1 MQRPRLDTAMRDS
14 WRTLQRDYQHLRR
27 AASPD
32 SLSDLDLQLSPSPP
46 DSDRCPHTCSSSSSS
61 GHMET
66 IHEETTEPKVSVKEI
81 LARFENLTDNIDCT
95 QIQPKPTTNGVSK
108 ERPPERDSRP
118 ADREP
123 RELKEVREVRD
134 SREEEYE
141 RRASP
146 PRESSREQPHDG
158 RHPLL
163 QFAVDHF
170 RQSPELEVLK
180 ADSSLKSKAKRNEW
194 TWKAQ
199 TDVVKWQ
206 AGPLRAPLLRLP
218 AALHAPALECF
229 TCVRA
234 YCGDLPPAER
244 AAHADLTEVKC
255 VYTVLMHCHSV
266 LELRDE
272 VYCQLM
278 KQTTSNR
285 SSTPDSCQRAWRL
298 MSILAAYFTCS
309 DTLRPFLV
317 EYLSAAAADRRR
329 PCQGTAAVCL
339 ANFRKTIRCGGR
351 KNVPS
356 IEEVTAVSAGRS
368 ARRQLYRLPG
378 GAERVVNTRCAT
390 VVQDIV
396 DELCDLI
403 GVRSSAE
410 RAEFSLYCIVAGDAL
425 TMPLAADEYVLDVS
439 TELQRAHHPFY
450 LIFCRSVWHHPLRP
464 DAAPLYTEVLFNQVA
479 PDYLEGLLL
488 VLPGGGAPAAP
499 VLRDA
504 ATVAA
509 LLHRAAGL
517 PEPPHPRDL
526 KFLLPKPLLALRE
539 PRPNKWAS
547 WVAAE
552 WPNARTLS
560 PQAAKSKVLQVLSR
574 WPLFGSSF
582 FAVRRVSEAGA
593 GAGAGAGEWREYVL
607 ALNRRGVHLL
617 HPHTHE
623 TDTHWP
629 HADLISTR
637 KVRSEDGTLFLD
649 VKCGSL
655 LQQRVS
661 RLQAEQAHEIARLI
675 RQYIALQRERRH
687 DAPEFNS
694 Q

>member
-1 MQRPRLDTAMRDS
+1 MSIKEDLAEMS
-14 WRTLQRDYQHLRR
+14 G
-27 AASPD
+27 D
-32 SLSDLDLQLSPSPP
+32 SLSCAGDGD
-46 DSDRCPHTCSSSSSS
+46 
-61 GHMET
+61 
-66 IHEETTEPKVSVKEI
+66 
-81 LARFENLTDNIDCT
+81 
-95 QIQPKPTTNGVSK
+95 
-108 ERPPERDSRP
+108 
-118 ADREP
+118 
-123 RELKEVREVRD
+123 
-134 SREEEYE
+134 EEE
-141 RRASP
+141 
-146 PRESSREQPHDG
+146 HNI
-158 RHPLL
+158 L
-163 QFAVDHF
+163 
-170 RQSPELEVLK
+170 LEVLK

-206 AGPLRAPLLRLP
+206 ATPLRAPLLRLP
-218 AALHAPALECF
+218 AALAPPALECF

-234 YCGDLPPAER
+234 YCGDLQPPER
-244 AAHADLTEVKC
+244 AMHQDLTEVKC
-255 VYTVLMHCHSV
+255 VYTVLMHCHAV
-266 LELRDE
+266 PELRDE

-285 SSTPDSCQRAWRL
+285 SATPDSCQRAWRL

-339 ANFRKTIRCGGR
+339 ANFRKTVRCGGR

-390 VVQDIV
+390 TVQDIV
-396 DELCDLI
+396 DELTELI
-403 GVRSSAE
+403 GVRSEAE
-410 RAEFSLYCIVAGDAL
+410 RAEFSLYCIVSGDAL
-425 TMPLAADEYVLDVS
+425 TMPLASDEYVLDVT

-450 LIFCRSVWHHPLRP
+450 LIFCRSVWHHPLRT
-464 DAAPLYTEVLFNQVA
+464 DAPPLYTEVLFNQVA

-488 VLPGGGAPAAP
+488 VLPGGGPPAAN
-499 VLRDA
+499 VIRDA
-504 ATVAA
+504 ASVAA

-517 PEPPHPRDL
+517 AEPPHPRDL
-526 KFLLPKPLLALRE
+526 KFLLPKPLLALRD

-547 WVAAE
+547 WVTAE
-552 WPNARTLS
+552 WPQARALS

-574 WPLFGSSF
+574 WALFGSSF
-582 FAVRRVSEAGA
+582 FAVRRVG
-593 GAGAGAGEWREYVL
+593 GGGTGGEWREFVL

-617 HPHTHE
+617 HPHTHD

-629 HADLISTR
+629 HAELISTR

-655 LQQRVS
+655 LQQRVT

-675 RQYIALQRERRH
+675 RQYIALQRERH
-687 DAPEFNS
+687 DTDMNS

>member
-1 MQRPRLDTAMRDS
+1 MKQGR
-14 WRTLQRDYQHLRR
+14 Q
-27 AASPD
+27 
-32 SLSDLDLQLSPSPP
+32 SLS
-46 DSDRCPHTCSSSSSS
+46 SSNSLRISS
-61 GHMET
+61 
-66 IHEETTEPKVSVKEI
+66 
-81 LARFENLTDNIDCT
+81 
-95 QIQPKPTTNGVSK
+95 
-108 ERPPERDSRP
+108 
-118 ADREP
+118 
-123 RELKEVREVRD
+123 
-134 SREEEYE
+134 
-141 RRASP
+141 
-146 PRESSREQPHDG
+146 
-158 RHPLL
+158 
-163 QFAVDHF
+163 
-170 RQSPELEVLK
+170 QSIK
-180 ADSSLKSKAKRNEW
+180 
-194 TWKAQ
+194 KAQ

-206 AGPLRAPLLRLP
+206 AGPLRAPLLRLA

-255 VYTVLMHCHSV
+255 VYTVLM
-266 LELRDE
+266 
-272 VYCQLM
+272 
-278 KQTTSNR
+278 
-285 SSTPDSCQRAWRL
+285 
-298 MSILAAYFTCS
+298 
-309 DTLRPFLV
+309 
-317 EYLSAAAADRRR
+317 
-329 PCQGTAAVCL
+329 
-339 ANFRKTIRCGGR
+339 
-351 KNVPS
+351 
-356 IEEVTAVSAGRS
+356 VTAVSAGRS

-396 DELCDLI
+396 DELCDL
-403 GVRSSAE
+403 VR
-410 RAEFSLYCIVAGDAL
+410 
-425 TMPLAADEYVLDVS
+425 
-439 TELQRAHHPFY
+439 
-450 LIFCRSVWHHPLRP
+450 
-464 DAAPLYTEVLFNQVA
+464 
-479 PDYLEGLLL
+479 
-488 VLPGGGAPAAP
+488 GGAPAAP

-560 PQAAKSKVLQVLSR
+560 PQAAKSKVLQV
-574 WPLFGSSF
+574 
-582 FAVRRVSEAGA
+582 
-593 GAGAGAGEWREYVL
+593 
-607 ALNRRGVHLL
+607 
-617 HPHTHE
+617 
-623 TDTHWP
+623 
-629 HADLISTR
+629 
-637 KVRSEDGTLFLD
+637 RSEDGTLFLD

>member
-1 MQRPRLDTAMRDS
+1 MVEHFRRFAFSVRLLDQVVGPLVGSLVFVQSIEMSVELSGD
-14 WRTLQRDYQHLRR
+14 R
-27 AASPD
+27 ADMSSD
-32 SLSDLDLQLSPSPP
+32 SLSVDADGEATDD
-46 DSDRCPHTCSSSSSS
+46 DS
-61 GHMET
+61 
-66 IHEETTEPKVSVKEI
+66 
-81 LARFENLTDNIDCT
+81 ADNI
-95 QIQPKPTTNGVSK
+95 
-108 ERPPERDSRP
+108 
-118 ADREP
+118 
-123 RELKEVREVRD
+123 
-134 SREEEYE
+134 
-141 RRASP
+141 
-146 PRESSREQPHDG
+146 
-158 RHPLL
+158 LL
-163 QFAVDHF
+163 
-170 RQSPELEVLK
+170 EILK

-218 AALHAPALECF
+218 AALAPPALECF

-234 YCGDLPPAER
+234 YCGDLQPAER
-244 AAHADLTEVKC
+244 AQHHDLTEVKC

-266 LELRDE
+266 PELRDE

-285 SSTPDSCQRAWRL
+285 SAAPDSCQRAWRL

-329 PCQGTAAVCL
+329 PCQGTASVCL
-339 ANFRKTIRCGGR
+339 ANLRKTLRCGGR

-356 IEEVTAVSAGRS
+356 VEEVTAVSAGRS

-396 DELCDLI
+396 NELCELI
-403 GVRSSAE
+403 GVSSEAE

-425 TMPLAADEYVLDVS
+425 TMPLAGDEYVLDVT

-450 LIFCRSVWHHPLRP
+450 LIFCRSVWHHPLRH
-464 DAAPLYTEVLFNQVA
+464 DAPPLYTEVLFNQVA

-488 VLPGGGAPAAP
+488 VLPNGGAPPSP

-504 ATVAA
+504 ALVAA

-517 PEPPHPRDL
+517 PEAPTPRDL
-526 KFLLPKPLLALRE
+526 RFLLPKPLLALRD
-539 PRPNKWAS
+539 PRPAKWAS

-552 WPNARTLS
+552 WPPVRTLA
-560 PQAAKSKVLQVLSR
+560 PPAAKSKVLQVLSR

-582 FAVRRVSEAGA
+582 FAVRRVSGGGGGGGGAVAGA
-593 GAGAGAGEWREYVL
+593 GGGGEWREHVL

-617 HPHTHE
+617 HPATHE

-629 HADLISTR
+629 YAELISTR

-655 LQQRVS
+655 LQQRVT
-661 RLQAEQAHEIARLI
+661 RLQAEQAHEVARLV
-675 RQYIALQRERRH
+675 RQYVALQRDTAH
-687 DAPEFNS
+687 SPGFSA
-694 Q
+694 